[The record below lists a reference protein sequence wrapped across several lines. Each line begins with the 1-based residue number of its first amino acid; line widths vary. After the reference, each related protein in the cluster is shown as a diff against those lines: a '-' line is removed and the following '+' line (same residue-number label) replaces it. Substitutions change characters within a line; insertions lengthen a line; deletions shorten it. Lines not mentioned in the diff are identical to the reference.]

1 MGYLIPQK
9 HRISSIKKAKKQPF
23 LFLFEES
30 KKELHMTLLQAWID
44 RLFSLHI
51 RYSYLYRYCYYYYG
65 ELHIVF
71 ILFCAHVRELF
82 TLGYWRLLFSFLS
95 GMAPVEM
102 LLFIAIF
109 GLIVFLGSLLLA
121 TLLYPAYWFFFE
133 RKISRRICKIERDIK
148 AWDVTINAFKST
160 HHTAP

>member
-1 MGYLIPQK
+1 MGYLISK
-9 HRISSIKKAKKQPF
+9 TRISSIKKTKKTALSILIQRI
-23 LFLFEES
+23 

-44 RLFSLHI
+44 WAFSLHI
-51 RYSYLYRYCYYYYG
+51 RYSYLYRHCYYYYG

-71 ILFCAHVRELF
+71 ILSCAHVRELF

-148 AWDVTINAFKST
+148 AWDVTINAFKGT